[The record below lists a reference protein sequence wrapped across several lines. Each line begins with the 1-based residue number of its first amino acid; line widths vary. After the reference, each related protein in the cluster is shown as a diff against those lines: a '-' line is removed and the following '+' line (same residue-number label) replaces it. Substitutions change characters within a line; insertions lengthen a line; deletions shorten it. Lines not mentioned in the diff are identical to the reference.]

1 MEAKY
6 WAVFDVT
13 NTDTF
18 ITTCKDKAEA
28 VKEAQEQWNGLTA
41 YEKRHR
47 QVYAGSTV
55 YDPDDEY
62 SDKADHDVYDVA
74 WDSDELKEVE

>member
-1 MEAKY
+1 MKAKY
-6 WAVFDVT
+6 WVVFDVT

-18 ITTCKDKAEA
+18 ITTCEGKAEA

-55 YDPDDEY
+55 YDPDD
-62 SDKADHDVYDVA
+62 ADYEGPDYDVYDVA
-74 WDSDELKEVE
+74 WDSDDIQEE